1 MNKILED
8 FQAFF
13 EGLGF
18 STILVLIIIFL
29 LFIGAT
35 KPENFQIYFGYLW
48 RILAFPIKAL
58 RKHSIRSDVEGP
70 CTKALKRIAKELPD
84 VDIPALGIK
93 WVNEDNLETALK
105 EGKAI
110 VKLKFEDNPTKNIV
124 KATSLYVKDAFLK
137 HTKPYI
143 NDQFRKALDISVT
156 KKILLKIEK
165 NNSNI
170 LSTFIDENS
179 SESTDVFER
188 CEVIEEIDDNG
199 LFTRVLLRELDLF
212 GKKLHG
218 RTIKEEYKKESDE
231 FLQFVNQI
239 SIREF
244 DDDTP
249 LAFSRQILKVGIVLV
264 AKEET
269 FTNYGIKPYLRRI
282 KLGMSKGIESFYL
295 LARGNSVSILKEVA
309 AQLLGTGNFVLI
321 NKPKEYHDS
330 KNRSAICYCL
340 RINDDSI
347 ISNTLRDIGQAIQE
361 KTPIAGVI
369 TYVNE
374 NYLKIDVN
382 GIEGYLRKQNL
393 SVIDIQ
399 DARRFFKKNTYI
411 EAIPIEI
418 QESGVVEFGLRN
430 TKSDPNNILTTQ
442 FEIGKRITGKISYI
456 EDNYVIVDLG
466 MDKIEGFVFR
476 KDLTYSRYRF
486 LHRLFN
492 KGVEYEFDVLGYNFE
507 RGNVRLR
514 LAELKDPWE
523 RIFYS
528 KNSEVEFLVCRKA
541 TRSFV
546 GEIAEGIEAALPFRE
561 LSWLENEI
569 SNKKKQIQLD
579 DKIKCYVDLVDK
591 EKKIVFLTLK
601 NKQTNPY
608 IKFFRENKDRSFDF
622 IVNEKNSYGI
632 TGQLLIEEK
641 YSIYIPSYETTWNGN
656 NFNYKVGNK
665 YKVKII
671 GTDKYNSKLLGSF
684 KPFIKHPL
692 ADLSNYFEIGQVLKR
707 LQIYEVQPWGL
718 FYIIKFKGKEFKA
731 LLHRRDIADGYI
743 EDCRMLKDILND
755 IPLCLHLVDLEKNR
769 IALSLK
775 RLVNKNI
782 ERIDSFDYEQTYS
795 GYVISRVKQD
805 YIILIKG
812 SWVFGRLE
820 TENRYLPGNRVV
832 VRPTA
837 TNKELI
843 LTDN

>member
-1 MNKILED
+1 MVYLLECC
-8 FQAFF
+8 AN
-13 EGLGF
+13 
-18 STILVLIIIFL
+18 LII
-29 LFIGAT
+29 
-35 KPENFQIYFGYLW
+35 W
-48 RILAFPIKAL
+48 
-58 RKHSIRSDVEGP
+58 
-70 CTKALKRIAKELPD
+70 
-84 VDIPALGIK
+84 
-93 WVNEDNLETALK
+93 
-105 EGKAI
+105 
-110 VKLKFEDNPTKNIV
+110 
-124 KATSLYVKDAFLK
+124 
-137 HTKPYI
+137 
-143 NDQFRKALDISVT
+143 
-156 KKILLKIEK
+156 KKI
-165 NNSNI
+165 
-170 LSTFIDENS
+170 
-179 SESTDVFER
+179 
-188 CEVIEEIDDNG
+188 
-199 LFTRVLLRELDLF
+199 
-212 GKKLHG
+212 GK
-218 RTIKEEYKKESDE
+218 TIKGSIKNHE

-418 QESGVVEFGLRN
+418 QESGVVEFELRN

-492 KGVEYEFDVLGYNFE
+492 KRVEYEFDVLGYNFE

-528 KNSEVEFLVCRKA
+528 KL
-541 TRSFV
+541 
-546 GEIAEGIEAALPFRE
+546 
-561 LSWLENEI
+561 
-569 SNKKKQIQLD
+569 
-579 DKIKCYVDLVDK
+579 
-591 EKKIVFLTLK
+591 
-601 NKQTNPY
+601 
-608 IKFFRENKDRSFDF
+608 
-622 IVNEKNSYGI
+622 
-632 TGQLLIEEK
+632 
-641 YSIYIPSYETTWNGN
+641 
-656 NFNYKVGNK
+656 
-665 YKVKII
+665 
-671 GTDKYNSKLLGSF
+671 
-684 KPFIKHPL
+684 
-692 ADLSNYFEIGQVLKR
+692 
-707 LQIYEVQPWGL
+707 
-718 FYIIKFKGKEFKA
+718 
-731 LLHRRDIADGYI
+731 
-743 EDCRMLKDILND
+743 
-755 IPLCLHLVDLEKNR
+755 
-769 IALSLK
+769 
-775 RLVNKNI
+775 
-782 ERIDSFDYEQTYS
+782 
-795 GYVISRVKQD
+795 
-805 YIILIKG
+805 
-812 SWVFGRLE
+812 
-820 TENRYLPGNRVV
+820 
-832 VRPTA
+832 
-837 TNKELI
+837 
-843 LTDN
+843 